1 MMMLNTFE
9 RVREEARKQTQR
21 KICVAVAHDDDV
33 LEAVVHA
40 FQEGL
45 ASFIL
50 VGDREKI
57 LRIAEKRHMD
67 LSEFE
72 ILDEKDDLEAARMS
86 VEMVGNG
93 EADIL
98 MKGLIQTG
106 DLFRFVLDKNSK
118 LRTGRI
124 LSHIMAHEIEGYDR
138 LLFITDTGL
147 NIAPDVN
154 KKAQIVQNAVDI
166 VRKLGVQ
173 LPVVAAL
180 AALEL
185 VNTDM
190 PSTVDA
196 ALLSK
201 MCDRGQIHGCI
212 LDGPLAM
219 DNAISAI
226 AAKRKKIASVVPG
239 VADIL
244 LVPDLEVGN
253 ILSKALLYLAN
264 AKGGGV
270 VVGAKSPI
278 IMVSRADT
286 HEIKLN
292 SIALSMLL

>member
-1 MMMLNTFE
+1 
-9 RVREEARKQTQR
+9 
-21 KICVAVAHDDDV
+21 
-33 LEAVVHA
+33 
-40 FQEGL
+40 
-45 ASFIL
+45 
-50 VGDREKI
+50 
-57 LRIAEKRHMD
+57 
-67 LSEFE
+67 
-72 ILDEKDDLEAARMS
+72 
-86 VEMVGNG
+86 
-93 EADIL
+93 
-98 MKGLIQTG
+98 
-106 DLFRFVLDKNSK
+106 
-118 LRTGRI
+118 
-124 LSHIMAHEIEGYDR
+124 
-138 LLFITDTGL
+138 
-147 NIAPDVN
+147 
-154 KKAQIVQNAVDI
+154 
-166 VRKLGVQ
+166 
-173 LPVVAAL
+173 
-180 AALEL
+180 
-185 VNTDM
+185 M